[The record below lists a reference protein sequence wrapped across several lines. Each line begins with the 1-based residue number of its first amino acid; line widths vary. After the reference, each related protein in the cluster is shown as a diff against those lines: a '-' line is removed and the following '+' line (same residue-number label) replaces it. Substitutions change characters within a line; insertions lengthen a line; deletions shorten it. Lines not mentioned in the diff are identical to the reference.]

1 MSQLERK
8 TKIMGNPNDN
18 SEIQITKKVE
28 EDFSKVSTAIGHLKK
43 AAIDAY
49 MRDVKG
55 FKLEGGKYT
64 HKTPNT
70 HVGGSMDSSITAP
83 DAEGNNGGEGAHMGQ
98 LADWRSEFD
107 AIRRKIDTAID
118 PWTKL
123 PQIEPILAAANR
135 FQSSASKVLFTS
147 AMDAGGTLA
156 QGNHMPGGLIG
167 GQLEN
172 VERMISAMRSD
183 MLTAFANTRLLPIKA
198 VIQNLSYIPRLCC
211 GALWAEAKVYQGA
224 KATVLR
230 VIKETTNRFNVI
242 ASADKAPNMSVPME
256 ILKQAIEAY
265 SIVADATNAPATIA
279 KTLKFALGAVTGV
292 NEKIEKSEQ
301 GKFDGA
307 MNDFLSSFEDIN
319 KTVTAIENDL
329 DASFTTN
336 YSSMDS
342 NRAAYDIKLSYD
354 NFDPELTP
362 QKDMLQIDRA
372 SVDVILNTLY
382 RGTETSRRSDSV
394 TAKLSSSRADANA
407 VDVYPVLEKPTNIG
421 NGHVS
426 RSLSELQRRYVKL
439 VENLVWDIENA
450 GKDLDL
456 GVELIF
462 SEDRESVKREW
473 EPLRKRI
480 QGGDPKDPWG
490 NDMWEWAFG

>member
-1 MSQLERK
+1 
-8 TKIMGNPNDN
+8 
-18 SEIQITKKVE
+18 
-28 EDFSKVSTAIGHLKK
+28 
-43 AAIDAY
+43 
-49 MRDVKG
+49 
-55 FKLEGGKYT
+55 
-64 HKTPNT
+64 
-70 HVGGSMDSSITAP
+70 
-83 DAEGNNGGEGAHMGQ
+83 
-98 LADWRSEFD
+98 
-107 AIRRKIDTAID
+107 
-118 PWTKL
+118 
-123 PQIEPILAAANR
+123 
-135 FQSSASKVLFTS
+135 
-147 AMDAGGTLA
+147 
-156 QGNHMPGGLIG
+156 
-167 GQLEN
+167 
-172 VERMISAMRSD
+172 
-183 MLTAFANTRLLPIKA
+183 
-198 VIQNLSYIPRLCC
+198 
-211 GALWAEAKVYQGA
+211 
-224 KATVLR
+224 
-230 VIKETTNRFNVI
+230 
-242 ASADKAPNMSVPME
+242 ME

-362 QKDMLQIDRA
+362 QKDMLQIDRT

-407 VDVYPVLEKPTNIG
+407 IDVYPVLEKPTNIG

-462 SEDRESVKREW
+462 SEDRDSVKREW

-490 NDMWEWAFG
+490 NDMWEWVFLPEYLPETGN

>member
-1 MSQLERK
+1 
-8 TKIMGNPNDN
+8 MGNPNDN
-18 SEIQITKKVE
+18 SEIQITEKVE
-28 EDFSKVSTAIGHLKK
+28 EEFSKVSTAIGHLKK

-49 MRDVKG
+49 MRDVRG
-55 FKLEGGKYT
+55 LKLEGGNYT
-64 HKTPNT
+64 AKAPS
-70 HVGGSMDSSITAP
+70 VQVPGGIKSSITAP
-83 DAEGNNGGEGAHMGQ
+83 DAEGNNGGIGTFMGQ
-98 LADWRSEFD
+98 SVDMTPDFD
-107 AIRRKIDTAID
+107 AIRSKIDTAIN

-123 PQIEPILAAANR
+123 PQIEPIRAAGNG

-172 VERMISAMRSD
+172 VEGKISAMSSD

-230 VIKETTNRFNVI
+230 VIKETTDRFNVI
-242 ASADKAPNMSVPME
+242 ASAGTAPNMSVPME
-256 ILKQAIEAY
+256 ILSQAIEAY
-265 SIVADATNAPATIA
+265 SMVADATNAPVTIA

-292 NEKIEKSEQ
+292 KEKIEKSEQ
-301 GKFDGA
+301 SKFDGA
-307 MNDFLSSFEDIN
+307 MDDFLSSFEDIN

-329 DASFTTN
+329 DASFTAN
-336 YSSMDS
+336 YNSMDS
-342 NRAAYDIKLSYD
+342 NRGAYDVTLSYD
-354 NFDPELTP
+354 NFEPELTP
-362 QKDMLQIDRA
+362 QTDKLKIDRE
-372 SVDVILNTLY
+372 SVDLILDILY

-394 TAKLSSSRADANA
+394 TMKLSSSQADANA
-407 VDVYPVLEKPTNIG
+407 VNVYPVLEKPTNIG
-421 NGHVS
+421 NWHVS
-426 RSLSELQRRYVKL
+426 RSLSDLQLRYVKL
-439 VENLVWDIENA
+439 IENLVWDIENA

-473 EPLRKRI
+473 EPLRERI
-480 QGGDPKDPWG
+480 QGGDPKNPWDNKRGVGLPKTG
-490 NDMWEWAFG
+490 N